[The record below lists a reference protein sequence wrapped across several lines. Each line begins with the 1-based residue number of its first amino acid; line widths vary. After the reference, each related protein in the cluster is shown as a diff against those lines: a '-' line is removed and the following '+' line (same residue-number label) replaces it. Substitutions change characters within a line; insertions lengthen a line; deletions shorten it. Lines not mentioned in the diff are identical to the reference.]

1 MAEAKSFIRPVTP
14 TMLAP
19 CFLAAVVLLAPL
31 ASGYA
36 WVSGGHAVEGHVHR
50 HHLLEKLV
58 PTAHHHAAPL
68 PSSKDS
74 AADRGYGAAILRG
87 AAAFT
92 LSAVMA
98 PAFLPE
104 LATYLDAAADALI
117 LAAVAALLLTRFSIA
132 IAFNSRRPQTECSPP
147 ERPPTH

>member
-1 MAEAKSFIRPVTP
+1 MANAHSFIRSLTP
-14 TMLAP
+14 SMLAP
-19 CFLAAVVLLAPL
+19 WVLAALILLAPL
-31 ASGYA
+31 ASGYT

-58 PTAHHHAAPL
+58 PTAHHHAAPM
-68 PSSKDS
+68 PVSDVNV
-74 AADRGYGAAILRG
+74 ADGAYSAILRG

-92 LSAVMA
+92 LSAVMV

-104 LATYLDAAADALI
+104 LATYFDAAADALM
-117 LAAVAALLLTRFSIA
+117 LAAVAALFLTRFSIA

>member
-1 MAEAKSFIRPVTP
+1 MANAQSFIRPVTP

-19 CFLAAVVLLAPL
+19 WFLAAVILLAPL
-31 ASGYA
+31 ASGYS
-36 WVSGGHAVEGHVHR
+36 WVSGGHSGEGQVHR

-58 PTAHHHAAPL
+58 PTAHHHAAPM
-68 PSSKDS
+68 PVSEES
-74 AADRGYGAAILRG
+74 AAAGGYEAILRG
-87 AAAFT
+87 ATAFAH
-92 LSAVMA
+92 SAVMA

-104 LATYLDAAADALI
+104 LATYFDAAADALI
-117 LAAVAALLLTRFSIA
+117 LAAVAALLLTRLSIA

>member
-1 MAEAKSFIRPVTP
+1 MANAHSFIRSLTP
-14 TMLAP
+14 SMLAP
-19 CFLAAVVLLAPL
+19 WVLAALILLAPL
-31 ASGYA
+31 ASGYT

-58 PTAHHHAAPL
+58 PTAHHHTAPL
-68 PSSKDS
+68 LSSEES
-74 AADRGYGAAILRG
+74 AADRGYRAAILRVAG
-87 AAAFT
+87 AFT

-104 LATYLDAAADALI
+104 LATYFDAAADALL

-147 ERPPTH
+147 ERPPTC

>member
-19 CFLAAVVLLAPL
+19 WFLAAVVFLAPL
-31 ASGYA
+31 ASGYT
-36 WVSGGHAVEGHVHR
+36 WVSGGHAGEGHVHR

-58 PTAHHHAAPL
+58 PTAHHHAAPM
-68 PSSKDS
+68 PVSDVNV
-74 AADRGYGAAILRG
+74 ADGAYSAILRVAG
-87 AAAFT
+87 AFT

-104 LATYLDAAADALI
+104 LATYFDAAADAHI
-117 LAAVAALLLTRFSIA
+117 LAAVAALLLTRFSTA
-132 IAFNSRRPQTECSPP
+132 IAFNSRRPQTGCSPP
-147 ERPPTH
+147 ERPPTC